1 MKTRAWAAS
10 HGVCTSAIVPAVQDY
25 HEDSPRSPA
34 DVARRAIVLH
44 CIVAVGCGVKAQPV
58 IEWLVN
64 ESLWVTVSSSERTF
78 LAARKPTKKQ
88 IHAARWRQ
96 ESQWALLWSIGHV
109 RSLGLPTKTC
119 DTRKLVDEI
128 MPGLGDSIE
137 EFVASARL
145 RPPGWI
151 LAEEDRT
158 YNLLCYARQ
167 ATRTNSMP
175 EDLIFNVLYERHY
188 AFSWLGSSD
197 HWDDV
202 DMDT

>member
-1 MKTRAWAAS
+1 MKTKAWAAS
-10 HGVCTSAIVPAVQDY
+10 HGVCTTAIVPAVQDY
-25 HEDSPRSPA
+25 HEKCPCCPA

-44 CIVAVGCGVKAQPV
+44 CIAAVGYGVNAQPV
-58 IEWLVN
+58 VDWLVN
-64 ESLWVTVSSSERTF
+64 ESLWKTVSPSERAF
-78 LAARKPTKKQ
+78 LALRKPTKKQ
-88 IHAARWRQ
+88 INAARWRQ
-96 ESQWALLWSIGHV
+96 ESQWALLWSIGRV

-128 MPGLGDSIE
+128 MPGVGDSVE

-167 ATRTNSMP
+167 AARTNTMP
-175 EDLIFNVLYERHY
+175 ADLIFNVLYERHY
-188 AFSWLGSSD
+188 AFSWLGSND
-197 HWDDV
+197 NWDSV
-202 DMDT
+202 EMDT